1 MRGELSNMLSFKPH
15 QRISQITS
23 NPLLLGFYA
32 DGRFA
37 VSHQKMEN
45 DARAK
50 CQQAVRSE
58 PLTNVLFGR
67 SLVLLRRDQRQYTGD
82 R

>member
-1 MRGELSNMLSFKPH
+1 M
-15 QRISQITS
+15 TS
-23 NPLLLGFYA
+23 NPLSLGFYA

-50 CQQAVRSE
+50 CQQAVQSE
-58 PLTNVLFGR
+58 LLTNVLFGS
-67 SLVLLRRDQRQYTGD
+67 SLIVLRWDQLQ
-82 R
+82 